1 MNLRTEQSDFD
12 KMTKHPR
19 AVQYGTGVFFVN
31 FFLKRKKIDFLA
43 LTFGF
48 FRFIMVEYGIIP
60 I

>member
-1 MNLRTEQSDFD
+1 
-12 KMTKHPR
+12 MTKHPR